1 VNFHDLNDF
10 TDPVVIDE
18 ITRIIKDNLFLV
30 DFNALEDMGTMSMDK
45 IHPSIYQAVSK
56 LPPKSMP

>member
-1 VNFHDLNDF
+1 MNFHDLNDF

-45 IHPSIYQAVSK
+45 IRPGIDQAVSK